1 MPRSLRTDSH
11 CENASIVDM
20 TQAVKCVGKTDEV
33 AIVYIRDVPE
43 DTHRRMKAA
52 AALLG
57 ESMQAAALRAL
68 EAEVE
73 RMEGRVD
80 RERRKRE
87 RGR

>member
-1 MPRSLRTDSH
+1 
-11 CENASIVDM
+11 M
-20 TQAVKCVGKTDEV
+20 TQAVKSVGKTEEV
-33 AIVYIRDVPE
+33 AIVYIRDVP
-43 DTHRRMKAA
+43 DDVHRRMKAA

-73 RMEGRVD
+73 RMEARVE

-87 RGR
+87 GKG